1 MSFKGESDLSTL
13 PLALTMGEPAGIGGE
28 IALKAWRHFSQK
40 TDRRSDQ
47 TPPVFF
53 SIDSPHRLEELSNRL
68 DIGTPVHPIETP
80 EQAASVFADAL
91 PVIPLGFPVT
101 TNPGRPNP
109 ENIPAVIASID
120 NAIRLVQEKRA
131 SGIVTNPIHKKCLSG
146 AGFAYLGHTEYLA
159 ERAGGSAQ
167 AVMMLAAPELRVVPV
182 TVHVSLS
189 DAIRLLTTEMIVRSA
204 QITVASLSLD
214 FGIQNPRLVVAAL
227 NPHAG
232 EGGKMGCEET
242 EIIAPAVE
250 EIRQGGINVTGPFA
264 ADSLFHPSARSDYDV
279 ALCMYHD
286 QALIPLKTVDFE
298 NGVNITLGL
307 PFIRTSPDH
316 GTAMDIAGRGG
327 ASELS
332 LLAALKTARDMARH
346 RNTGLQS
353 VA

>member
-1 MSFKGESDLSTL
+1 MSFTGETDLSAS

-28 IALKAWRHFSQK
+28 IALKAWRYFSQK

-53 SIDSPHRLEELSNRL
+53 SIDDPHRLEKLSSHL
-68 DIGTPVHPIETP
+68 GIGTPVQPIETP
-80 EQAASVFADAL
+80 EQAASVFTDAL
-91 PVIPLGFPVT
+91 PVLPLDFPVMA
-101 TNPGRPNP
+101 NPGAPDPKNT
-109 ENIPAVIASID
+109 PAVIASID
-120 NAIRLVQEKRA
+120 HAISLVQEGRA
-131 SGIVTNPIHKKCLSG
+131 SGIVTNPIHKKCLSE
-146 AGFAYLGHTEYLA
+146 AGFTYLGHTEYLA

-182 TVHVSLS
+182 TVHLSLA

-204 QITVASLSLD
+204 QITAASLSLD

-250 EIRQGGINVTGPFA
+250 GILQGGINVTGPFP
-264 ADSLFHPSARSDYDV
+264 ADSLFHPSARSDYDA

-316 GTAMDIAGRGG
+316 GTAIDIAGRGC